1 MGEAIVL
8 LSGPCAGL
16 KVVDTADIL
25 PPRSLSGLSS
35 WSEAFHHIQLL
46 DLPSC

>member
-1 MGEAIVL
+1 MGEAIML

-25 PPRSLSGLSS
+25 SPSGFPSLDNRL
-35 WSEAFHHIQLL
+35 EAFRPAQLL
-46 DLPSC
+46 YLPSC